1 VSATREQ
8 KARERWDRMT
18 PGERCLELVKAI
30 DKNTR
35 AIAKVGSAI
44 WYLCSDEQDLEL
56 DRKCGARDVGEFAP
70 DLHVAMRSLLRQRRT
85 MRKALETNL
94 AEQNKLKAAR
104 EALQVGRVSR

>member
-1 VSATREQ
+1 MGPDDAGRALSRAGQGDRQKHTR
-8 KARERWDRMT
+8 DR
-18 PGERCLELVKAI
+18 
-30 DKNTR
+30 
-35 AIAKVGSAI
+35 KVGSSI

-56 DRKCGARDVGEFAP
+56 DRKCGAREVGEFAP